1 MAVTPS
7 PAAHDVDLAVIGG
20 GTAGLVGAQTAA
32 GLGARVVLVEEE
44 RTGGDCLYTGCVP
57 SKALL
62 AAASAAAQARRASR
76 YGVDVGG
83 VTVDFARVMQHV
95 RQAIA
100 HIEPVDS
107 PEALGRAGVEV
118 VPGRAQVLP
127 DGSLRVGVRT
137 IRARHVLVATGSAPA
152 LPDLPGIDGVH
163 VLTNEN
169 LWDLAV
175 LPARLVIIGGG
186 PVGCELAQAFARLG
200 SDVTVVHRGKRLLPR
215 EDPEASAVLHAAL
228 EEDGVRILLE
238 HGAVSVRGTG
248 GDCAGDG
255 GTEGGLLTTTSGEDL
270 AFTHL
275 LAAAGRTPR
284 SRGFGLEQAGV
295 ELDGAGYVVTD
306 RHLRTSR
313 PGFWASGD
321 VTDHP
326 KYTHTAGVHA
336 SIAAGNAILGPL
348 RTVSRIEPP
357 RVTFTDPE
365 IAAVGAPTGKG
376 GIEQTVL
383 HTHLDRAVTEQR
395 MEGFTRLAFDRRGRV
410 IGGTIVGP
418 RAGESLGEVCLAV
431 QRKLSAT
438 AVAGVTH
445 PYPTHNDGVWNA
457 AIARTRTVLATP
469 VPKALGRLA
478 RRVQER
484 RTR

>member
-1 MAVTPS
+1 MAVAPS
-7 PAAHDVDLAVIGG
+7 SGQHDVDLAVIGG

-32 GLGARVVLVEEE
+32 GLGARVVLIEEE

-76 YGVDVGG
+76 YGIDVDG

-95 RQAIA
+95 RQAIT

-118 VPGRAQVLP
+118 VTGRARVLP
-127 DGSLRVGVRT
+127 HGGLRVGTRT
-137 IRARHVLVATGSAPA
+137 IRARHVLVATGSGPA
-152 LPDLPGIDGVH
+152 IPDVHGIEAVQ

-169 LWDLAV
+169 LWELAV
-175 LPARLVIIGGG
+175 LPRRLVIIGGG
-186 PVGCELAQAFARLG
+186 PVGCEMAQAFARLG
-200 SDVTVVHRGKRLLPR
+200 SDVTVVHRGERILPR

-238 HGAVSVRGTG
+238 DSAVSISVP
-248 GDCAGDG
+248 ASGDG
-255 GTEGGLLTTTSGEDL
+255 GGLLMTGSGEDL

-284 SRGFGLEQAGV
+284 SRGFGLEEAGV
-295 ELDGAGYVVTD
+295 ELDDAGYVVTD

-365 IAAVGAPTGKG
+365 IAAVGAPTGRDG
-376 GIEQTVL
+376 SEQTVR
-383 HTHLDRAVTEQR
+383 HTHQDRAVTEQR

-431 QRKLSAT
+431 QRKLSVT
-438 AVAGVTH
+438 AVAGTTH
-445 PYPTHNDGVWNA
+445 PYPTHDDGVWNA
-457 AIARTRTVLATP
+457 AIAQTRTVLATP
-469 VPKALGRLA
+469 VLKALGRLA
-478 RRVQER
+478 RRVQTR

>member
-1 MAVTPS
+1 MAPASPS
-7 PAAHDVDLAVIGG
+7 GPHDVDLAVIGG

-32 GLGARVVLVEEE
+32 GLGARVVLVEEQ

-76 YGVDVGG
+76 YGIDVEG
-83 VTVDFARVMQHV
+83 VRVDFGRVLQHV
-95 RQAIA
+95 RSAIA

-107 PEALGRAGVEV
+107 PEALTRAGVEV
-118 VPGRAQVLP
+118 VSGRARVLP
-127 DGSLRVGVRT
+127 DGGLRVGGRT

-152 LPDLPGIDGVH
+152 VPDLPGIEDVH

-169 LWDLAV
+169 LWELAV
-175 LPARLVIIGGG
+175 LPRRLVIIGGG
-186 PVGCELAQAFARLG
+186 PVGCEMAQAFARLG
-200 SDVTVVHRGKRLLPR
+200 SEVTVVHRGERLLPR

-228 EEDGVRILLE
+228 EEDGVRILLRQ
-238 HGAVSVRGTG
+238 GAVSVDGRSPLDVPGDAAG
-248 GDCAGDG
+248 GS
-255 GTEGGLLTTTSGEDL
+255 LTTTSGGEL

-275 LAAAGRTPR
+275 LAATGRVPR
-284 SRGFGLEQAGV
+284 SSGFGLEEAGV
-295 ELDGAGYVVTD
+295 ALDDAGHVVTD
-306 RHLRTSR
+306 RRLRTSR
-313 PGFWASGD
+313 PGFWAAGD

-348 RTVSRIEPP
+348 RTVSRTVPP

-365 IAAVGAPTGKG
+365 IAAVGAPTGRG
-376 GIEQTVL
+376 GTEQTVP
-383 HTHLDRAVTEQR
+383 HTHQDRAVTEQR
-395 MEGFTRLAFDRRGRV
+395 MEGFTRLAFDRRGRI

-431 QRKLSAT
+431 QRKVSAT

-457 AIARTRTVLATP
+457 AIAQTRIVLAVP
-469 VPKALGRLA
+469 VLTALGRLA